1 MVSNL
6 SQPKVFIPTFF
17 SDQKSVLAVWN
28 FFFRQKQVL
37 CRCATGGKPGAN
49 RQLIGVSGRAPPG
62 ALHLL
67 PGRVPYPNQ
76 TMFPPVSLEI
86 PPHAGLGRTAP
97 SGDVSIALIG
107 EFILKRQTALA

>member
-49 RQLIGVSGRAPPG
+49 RQLIGVPGRAPPG

-67 PGRVPYPNQ
+67 PGRVPYYKQ
-76 TMFPPVSLEI
+76 TMFPPLFLEI
-86 PPHAGLGRTAP
+86 PPEAKIAGWTPHRVHSIP
-97 SGDVSIALIG
+97 SVGELISISGL
-107 EFILKRQTALA
+107 